1 MAVKT
6 ENKPITITLGNLL
19 KIFTDETTSNNTS
32 EDQALLGK
40 DACTF
45 LYGDITEGSPSINRI
60 RNCCDQ
66 QQKNTYSQSYNG
78 YSRIADRYFPD
89 MTAANYK
96 GDAKK
101 VQEEIRVLR
110 DYIFNAWQKRF
121 DLYPRSDY
129 DTEIEKYLSD
139 ASLKNSEVPGVKEIR
154 DFLLSYNK
162 AVQSTD
168 RADVYT
174 VLTILSI
181 TRTYWSR
188 LPSSIILPV
197 NYKNK
202 ARLISTSD
210 IEVRYQD
217 AQEFYEEGQYDAALN
232 KLENLVQ
239 SNTAVFNKSQKA
251 FYRFNSKV
259 CLLRSQVRRQIMQD
273 LDSTSNEYA
282 EMKMYVRDDLYEA
295 IDNHSTEAMLI
306 VARECYGDRSDS
318 VFDKDLDEC
327 LKLCKKVFD
336 EYPDSDECGEAAWIL
351 YQENYEGNADVYLK
365 VSYECSYEA
374 AIKEYKIINTV
385 SLTNTIEQSTDTSTG
400 YYYINDKNP
409 CSEMIEESAPR
420 GWQLNPYPLEKAS
433 YYRNTADLR
442 IKLTTCR
449 KKQRFFLIS
458 DDFDRN
464 LQELLLILQTIKSSQ
479 AINTGSYPKNHNISY
494 EFYIRGNEEKIAP
507 FVDTALA
514 RIKNLII
521 PVHIIDEDK
530 MAARVLAQHPL
541 FYSIRRLSETGAAHL
556 KFLVVGNTKVCD
568 WLVREASWMLT
579 FRNPKIESEILIIAP
594 DADSV
599 KERIEYRC
607 PDIENSSLDIS
618 IKKADYETPKFL
630 EAVSKALSSGYPYFA
645 IDTGSD
651 IDNMELAVKIRECCI
666 RKKIKDD
673 ADNISESPVITFYC
687 QDPDIAN
694 LSLNTIVINEDAGKK
709 WYNNYRV
716 IPFGRRDR
724 LYHWDNITNHILEQ
738 LSLNIHLQ
746 YYLNDSPSMGYSLTK
761 SREDYYTALIDYYG
775 RTYNRDSS
783 MAVAMSLP
791 YRLYQGI
798 VDKTRLLP
806 SERINIMDD
815 EAFYSVEARNK
826 YSVLV
831 KKINW
836 ENSEYIHE
844 FEQRHSDSYGKDK
857 FSTETEFDPK
867 SEVYQMA
874 KWEQK
879 RWNQFMRS
887 RGWIN
892 ASIRQMRMYYGKGNA
907 NQQLYIGKMHPCIED
922 YPKLESISNKYNE
935 LSGKDKEFQMS
946 NITSIQRTE
955 KILSLYWAEKA
966 KSMFEKQDDENQ
978 KS

>member
-1 MAVKT
+1 MAAKT
-6 ENKPITITLGNLL
+6 ENTPITITLGNLL
-19 KIFTDETTSNNTS
+19 KIFTDEKTSNNTFQ
-32 EDQALLGK
+32 DQVLLGG
-40 DACTF
+40 DACKV
-45 LYGDITEGSPSINRI
+45 LYQDIKNGSSSINRI
-60 RNCCDQ
+60 RNCCDTL
-66 QQKNTYSQSYNG
+66 QKNTYPQSYKG

-89 MTAANYK
+89 MTAASYK

-110 DYIFNAWQKRF
+110 KYIFDAWQKRF
-121 DLYPRSDY
+121 SAYSLPDY
-129 DTEIEKYLSD
+129 DAEIEKYLSD
-139 ASLKNSEVPGVKEIR
+139 ASLKNSDIPGVIEIR
-154 DFLLSYNK
+154 DFLLSCNK
-162 AVQSTD
+162 AVQSAD
-168 RADVYT
+168 RADVFT
-174 VLTILSI
+174 ILTILSI

-188 LPSSIILPV
+188 LPSSMILPED
-197 NYKNK
+197 YKNK

-217 AQEFYEEGQYDAALN
+217 ALEFYEDGQYDAALN

-239 SNTAVFNKSQKA
+239 SNTAVFNNSQKA
-251 FYRFNSKV
+251 LYRFNSKV

-273 LDSTSNEYA
+273 LDSTSDEYA
-282 EMKMYVRDDLYEA
+282 EMEMVVRDDLYEA
-295 IDNHSTEAMLI
+295 IDYHNTEAMLI
-306 VARECYGDRSDS
+306 VARECYEKRSDS
-318 VFDKDLDEC
+318 VFDTDLNEC
-327 LKLCKKVFD
+327 LSLCKKIFD

-351 YQENYEGNADVYLK
+351 YQENYGGNADEYLK
-365 VSYECSYEA
+365 VSYECSYEEA
-374 AIKEYKIINTV
+374 VKWHKIINTV
-385 SLTNTIEQSTDTSTG
+385 SLTNTIEQSADTSTG

-409 CSEMIEESAPR
+409 CSEMIEESAPC
-420 GWQLNPYPLEKAS
+420 GWELIPYPLEKAS
-433 YYRNTADLR
+433 YYRNAADPR
-442 IKLTTCR
+442 IKLTTLR
-449 KKQRFFLIS
+449 RKQRFFLIS

-464 LQELLLILQTIKSSQ
+464 LQELLLILQTIKSRQ
-479 AINTGSYPKNHNISY
+479 PINTGSYPKDHNISY

-514 RIKNLII
+514 RVKNLII

-541 FYSIRRLSETGAAHL
+541 FYSIRRLSETESAHL

-579 FRNPKIESEILIIAP
+579 FRNPEIKSEILIIAP

-607 PDIENSSLDIS
+607 PVIKNSKLKIS
-618 IKKADYETPKFL
+618 IKKADYETPEFL
-630 EAVSKALSSGYPYFA
+630 KAVSKELSSGYPYFA

-673 ADNISESPVITFYC
+673 DDNISESPVIAFYC

-694 LSLNTIVINEDAGKK
+694 LSLNTVVINEDAGKK

-724 LYHWDNITNHILEQ
+724 LYHWDSITNHILEQ

-746 YYLNDSPSMGYSLTK
+746 YYLNDSPSMGDGLTK
-761 SREDYYTALIDYYG
+761 IREDYYTALKDYYG

-798 VDKTRLLP
+798 VGKTRLLP

-815 EAFYSVEARNK
+815 EAFYSVGARTK
-826 YSVLV
+826 YSEWV

-836 ENSEYIHE
+836 ENSEYTNQIE
-844 FEQRHSDSYGKDK
+844 LRHLDSYGKEK
-857 FSTETEFDPK
+857 YSTEKEFDPN

-874 KWEQK
+874 KWEQD
-879 RWNQFMRS
+879 RWNQFMCS
-887 RGWIN
+887 RGWIS
-892 ASIRQMRMYYGKGNA
+892 AKTKQMRMYYGKGNA